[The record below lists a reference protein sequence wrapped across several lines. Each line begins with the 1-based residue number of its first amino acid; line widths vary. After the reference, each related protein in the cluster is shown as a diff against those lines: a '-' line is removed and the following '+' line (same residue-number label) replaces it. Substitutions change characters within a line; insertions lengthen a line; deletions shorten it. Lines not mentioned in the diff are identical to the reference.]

1 MGIINNFFHILQII
15 MKIIVCKIDKK
26 YKLSNSINLS
36 FYMPTNSNFNFTNNS
51 VVTLELPFSEHVE
64 ELRQRIF
71 LIVGVILLF
80 TFFSFVEVKSPV
92 KFLELPINNVKF
104 FQLSPG
110 EYFISTVKI
119 SFYTGLLFSS
129 PVAIGQLILFLLPGL
144 TKKETKIILP
154 LLISSLV
161 LFGLG
166 LTFSYYTL
174 VPAALNF
181 FLNYSEEVIEP
192 FWSFDQYFEFIL
204 VLFYSTGLAFQIPII
219 QILVGLLNIVSAKQ
233 MLSAW
238 RYVILLST
246 VLGAILTPSTDPL
259 TQLLLS
265 LAILLLYF
273 SGLGILFLIKN

>member
-1 MGIINNFFHILQII
+1 MT
-15 MKIIVCKIDKK
+15 
-26 YKLSNSINLS
+26 
-36 FYMPTNSNFNFTNNS
+36 TNSNFNFKTNTM
-51 VVTLELPFSEHVE
+51 VTLELPFPEHIE

-71 LIVGVILLF
+71 LLFWVILLLTGVAF
-80 TFFSFVEVKSPV
+80 IEVKDLV
-92 KFLELPINNVKF
+92 KILELPVQNVKF

-110 EYFISTVKI
+110 EYFISTIKI

-129 PVAIGQLILFLLPGL
+129 PFVIGQLILFLLPGL

-154 LLISSLV
+154 LLLSSLI

-166 LTFSYYTL
+166 LAFSYYTL
-174 VPAALNF
+174 IPAALNF
-181 FLNYSEEVIEP
+181 FLNYSEEVLEP

-204 VLFYSTGLAFQIPII
+204 VLFYSTGLAFQIPIL
-219 QILVGLLNIVSAKQ
+219 QILIGLLNIVSAKQ
-233 MLSAW
+233 MLGAW

-246 VLGAILTPSTDPL
+246 ILGAILTPSTDPL

-273 SGLGILFLIKN
+273 SGLAILFLIKN

>member
-1 MGIINNFFHILQII
+1 M
-15 MKIIVCKIDKK
+15 
-26 YKLSNSINLS
+26 
-36 FYMPTNSNFNFTNNS
+36 NFNFTKNS
-51 VVTLELPFSEHVE
+51 IITLELPFSEHIE

-71 LIVGVILLF
+71 LVFGIILLL
-80 TFFSFVEVKSPV
+80 TCLSFIEVKSLV
-92 KFLELPINNVKF
+92 KILELPINNVKF

-110 EYFISTVKI
+110 EYFISTIKI

-129 PVAIGQLILFLLPGL
+129 PFIIGQLILFLIPGL

-154 LLISSLV
+154 LLLSSLI

-166 LTFSYYTL
+166 LAFSYYAL
-174 VPAALNF
+174 IPAALNF
-181 FLNYSEEVIEP
+181 FLNYSEEVLEP

-204 VLFYSTGLAFQIPII
+204 VLFYSTGLAFQIPIL
-219 QILVGLLNIVSAKQ
+219 QILIGLLNIVSPKQ

-238 RYVILLST
+238 RYVILVST

-265 LAILLLYF
+265 FAILLLYF

>member
-1 MGIINNFFHILQII
+1 MT
-15 MKIIVCKIDKK
+15 
-26 YKLSNSINLS
+26 
-36 FYMPTNSNFNFTNNS
+36 TNSNFNFKTNTM
-51 VVTLELPFSEHVE
+51 VTLELPFPEHIE

-71 LIVGVILLF
+71 LLFWVILLLTGVAF
-80 TFFSFVEVKSPV
+80 IEVKDLV
-92 KFLELPINNVKF
+92 KILELPVQNVKF

-110 EYFISTVKI
+110 EYFISTIKI

-129 PVAIGQLILFLLPGL
+129 PFVIGQLILFLLPGL

-154 LLISSLV
+154 LLLSSLI

-166 LTFSYYTL
+166 LAFSYYTL
-174 VPAALNF
+174 IPAALNF
-181 FLNYSEEVIEP
+181 FLNYSEEVLEP

-204 VLFYSTGLAFQIPII
+204 VLFYSTGLAFQIPIL
-219 QILVGLLNIVSAKQ
+219 QILIGLLNIVSPKQ
-233 MLSAW
+233 MLGAW

-246 VLGAILTPSTDPL
+246 ILGAILTPSTDPL

-273 SGLGILFLIKN
+273 SGLAILFLIKN

>member
-1 MGIINNFFHILQII
+1 MT
-15 MKIIVCKIDKK
+15 
-26 YKLSNSINLS
+26 
-36 FYMPTNSNFNFTNNS
+36 TNSNFNFTNNS
-51 VVTLELPFSEHVE
+51 IITLELPFSEHIE
-64 ELRQRIF
+64 ELRQRLF
-71 LIVGVILLF
+71 LVFGIILLLTCVAF
-80 TFFSFVEVKSPV
+80 IEVKSLV
-92 KFLELPINNVKF
+92 KILELPISNVKF

-110 EYFISTVKI
+110 EYFISTIKI

-129 PVAIGQLILFLLPGL
+129 PFIIGQLILFLLPGL

-154 LLISSLV
+154 LLLSSLI

-166 LTFSYYTL
+166 LAFSYYTL
-174 VPAALNF
+174 IPAALNF
-181 FLNYSEEVIEP
+181 FLNYSEEVLEP

-204 VLFYSTGLAFQIPII
+204 VLFYSTGLAFQIPIL
-219 QILVGLLNIVSAKQ
+219 QILIGLLNIVSPKQ
-233 MLSAW
+233 MLNAW
-238 RYVILLST
+238 RYVILVST